1 VGREAALALVDAKLA
16 EATQGTSTLI
26 RRDEACDL
34 LLDLRNELDDFYVL
48 RELEASF
55 MRRARRGSR

>member
-16 EATQGTSTLI
+16 EATQGTSNLM
-26 RRDEACDL
+26 RRSEVWDL
-34 LLDLRNELDDFYVL
+34 LLDLRGELDDFYVL